1 MLSAIKAM
9 QLLKEL
15 LEIDEGVRR
24 RKVALTF
31 VQKQRRMTI
40 ASELAR
46 WAMASRPAP
55 KGHELR
61 QHPRA
66 DMKVR
71 LELLGG
77 PQSVSLETDT
87 LGLGGAGVAVR
98 FPARRGDVWRM
109 RLWPPEGDD
118 PVELQAEVV
127 WVDVPRA
134 RCGLRFLEQTDELRA
149 VIERLVFSEL
159 IRS

>member
-1 MLSAIKAM
+1 M

-15 LEIDEGVRR
+15 LEIDEAVRR
-24 RKVALTF
+24 RRVALTF

-40 ASELAR
+40 ASELGR
-46 WAMASRPAP
+46 WAMATRPAP

-66 DMKVR
+66 DMRVR

-77 PQSVSLETDT
+77 PAPIALETDT
-87 LGLGGAGVAVR
+87 LGLGGAGVAVS
-98 FPARRGDVWRM
+98 FPVRRGDIWRM
-109 RLWPPEGDD
+109 RLCPPDGPDGVD
-118 PVELQAEVV
+118 PVELSAEIV

-134 RCGLRFLEQTDELRA
+134 RAGLRFVEQTDELRA
-149 VIERLVFSEL
+149 LVERLVFSEL